1 VYEIALRINDVLI
14 MYAYKTRVMTSASSS
29 LPPELLEKYRTQLK
43 TRRAELDQFVARAE
57 QSAAGPGEIAAAR
70 IHAHSLKGTGRTY
83 GYPDISA
90 TAAAM
95 EDAMDKDLDQTALA
109 ALARAVVASCDHAIA
124 MAAENPAPVR
134 EDNRGEQT
142 AEKVN
147 MPPRRAKPLM
157 LVVDDDPAIRGML
170 QQLLSRDAD
179 IFTASDSKE
188 ALALIREKKPDLV
201 VLDDRMPG
209 MTGLELLEHLRAD
222 GSALPA
228 QIVML
233 TANNHTPDIISG
245 MSAGAVDYITKP
257 FEPDRLISRIRS
269 LLRCLNTTILIAD
282 DDAAVQGLL
291 RHKFRML
298 GFRLVHAED
307 GEEAMRLA
315 RETRPQ
321 LAIIDRMMPGF
332 DGLAVLQMMRE
343 EERLRDIPV
352 ILLTAKRQNK
362 DVVEGFHL
370 GATDYIVK
378 PFMPDEV
385 VARAMRLLGF
395 NETGRP

>member
-1 VYEIALRINDVLI
+1 MN
-14 MYAYKTRVMTSASSS
+14 SPQFS
-29 LPPELLEKYRTQLK
+29 LPPELREKYLTQVK
-43 TRRAELDQFVARAE
+43 ERRSELAQFLLRSE
-57 QSAAGPGEIAAAR
+57 QSVASAGECAAAR
-70 IHAHSLKGTGRTY
+70 IHAHSLRGTGRTY
-83 GYPDISA
+83 GYPEISA
-90 TAAAM
+90 TATAM
-95 EDAMDKDLDQTALA
+95 EDAMDKGSDQPIMA
-109 ALARAVVASCDHAIA
+109 ALARAVLAACDSALGGRQDGPAVKKEDSVIEPAASARV
-124 MAAENPAPVR
+124 EKPV
-134 EDNRGEQT
+134 
-142 AEKVN
+142 
-147 MPPRRAKPLM
+147 M

-170 QQLLSRDAD
+170 QQMMSRDAE
-179 IFTASDSKE
+179 IFTASDSAE
-188 ALALIREKKPDLV
+188 ALDLIHQKKPDLV

-209 MTGLELLEHLRAD
+209 MTGLELLERLRAD

-233 TANNHTPDIISG
+233 TANNKTPDIISG

-257 FEPDRLISRIRS
+257 FEPDRLINRIRN
-269 LLRCLNTTILIAD
+269 LLRCLKTTILIAD

-298 GFRLVHAED
+298 GFRLMQALD
-307 GEEAMRLA
+307 GEEAIRLA

-321 LAIIDRMMPGF
+321 LAIIDRMMPGL

-343 EERLRDIPV
+343 EETLRDIPV

-362 DVVEGFHL
+362 DVVQGFHL

-385 VARAMRLLGF
+385 VARAMRLLGLN